1 MMRRVR
7 HHVWLSALGSLV
19 LPLAVAAQA
28 PGRPLPADST
38 KGFVAIFDGKTLTN
52 WDGDPAFWRVEN
64 GAIVAEST
72 PGKPVAV
79 NTFLV
84 WRGGTTGDFEFKVD
98 YRMTPNANS
107 GVQYRST
114 IVSSVGRWS
123 MRGYQA
129 DLDGANRYTGQI
141 YEERARGFIAL
152 RGSSVR
158 FNAAAAGGSTLIGS
172 FGADSALK
180 ALIKPD
186 DWNSLH
192 IMARGNTIV
201 QMVNGRVMSAVVDED
216 ERGRAM
222 EGLLGLQLHSGPPM
236 KIEFRNLWY
245 RKL

>member
-1 MMRRVR
+1 MMHRFSRYVSL
-7 HHVWLSALGSLV
+7 WALGSLA

-28 PGRPLPADST
+28 PGRPIAADST
-38 KGFVAIFDGKTLTN
+38 KGFVAMFDGKTLTN
-52 WDGDPAFWRVEN
+52 WDGDPTFWRVDN
-64 GAIVAEST
+64 GVIVAEST
-72 PGKPVAV
+72 PDKRAAV

-84 WRGGTTGDFEFKVD
+84 WRGGTTGDFEFKGD

-107 GVQYRST
+107 GVQYRSA
-114 IVSSVGRWS
+114 IVASVGQWS

-152 RGSSVR
+152 RGSFVR

-172 FGADSALK
+172 FGADTALK

-192 IMARGNTIV
+192 IIARGNTII

-222 EGLLGLQLHSGPPM
+222 EGLLGLQLHTGAPM
-236 KIEFRNLWY
+236 KIEFKNLWY

>member
-1 MMRRVR
+1 MMHRLMQHASLWV
-7 HHVWLSALGSLV
+7 LGALA
-19 LPLAVAAQA
+19 LPSSVAAQA
-28 PGRPLPADST
+28 PGRPIAADST
-38 KGFVAIFDGKTLTN
+38 RGFVAIFDGKTLTN
-52 WDGDPAFWRVEN
+52 WDGDPTFWRVED

-72 PGKPVAV
+72 PSKRAAV

-84 WRGGTTGDFEFKVD
+84 WRGGTTADFELKVE

-107 GVQYRST
+107 GVQYRSAV
-114 IVSSVGRWS
+114 VSNVGPWA

-172 FGADSALK
+172 FGADTELK
-180 ALIKPD
+180 ALIKPN
-186 DWNSLH
+186 DWNALH
-192 IMARGNTIV
+192 IIARGNMITQI
-201 QMVNGRVMSAVVDED
+201 VNGRVMSAVVDED

-222 EGLLGLQLHSGPPM
+222 EGLLGLQLHTGAPM